1 MLELVFAMVVASV
14 WQIIRAGVGA
24 CIRKMRA
31 PKPVPLCADC
41 LHAHMQYATNAR
53 HVISCTYGG
62 AVRPMKLDVLY
73 CTDYRN
79 RDLPLRASAIGFVR
93 EIAPVE

>member
-1 MLELVFAMVVASV
+1 MPELVFAMVVALV

-31 PKPVPLCADC
+31 PKRVPLCADC
-41 LHAHMQYATNAR
+41 LHAHVQYATNGQRA
-53 HVISCTYGG
+53 ISCTYGG
-62 AVRPMKLDVLY
+62 LVRPMKLNVLY

-93 EIAPVE
+93 EIAPAD

>member
-1 MLELVFAMVVASV
+1 MMELIFAMVVAFV
-14 WQIIRAGVGA
+14 WQMIRAGVGG
-24 CIRKMRA
+24 CIHRMHA
-31 PKPVPLCADC
+31 PKSVSLCGDC
-41 LHAHMQYATNAR
+41 LYAHVQYATNGQRA
-53 HVISCTYGG
+53 ISCTFGG

-79 RDLPLRASAIGFVR
+79 RNLPVRASAIGFVR

>member
-1 MLELVFAMVVASV
+1 MMELIFAMVVALA
-14 WQIIRAGVGA
+14 WQTVRAGVGA

-31 PKPVPLCADC
+31 PKPVPLCGDC
-41 LHAHMQYATNAR
+41 LHAHVQYAANGQRA
-53 HVISCTYGG
+53 ISCTFGG

-73 CTDYRN
+73 CTDYRK
-79 RDLPLRASAIGFVR
+79 RDLPVRASAIGFVR

>member
-1 MLELVFAMVVASV
+1 MMELIFAMVVALA
-14 WQIIRAGVGA
+14 WQTVRAGLGA
-24 CIRKMRA
+24 SIRKMRA
-31 PKPVPLCADC
+31 PKSVPLCGDC
-41 LHAHMQYATNAR
+41 LHSHVQYAANGQRA
-53 HVISCTYGG
+53 ISCTFGG

-79 RDLPLRASAIGFVR
+79 RNLPVRASAIGFVR